1 MAKVTYPRTSDVDGV
16 TFHQL
21 PRDGGQIVDISYAV
35 HDGYLYTRRWDRSDN
50 STSMWRQEID
60 ETSETEFEPWNGQ
73 LPETIGDEETVY
85 ADDLADMMELLERYG
100 DRFAGNSAE
109 DNASD
114 WVENGFDADSASD
127 WMDIGVWDAATAAEF
142 RAAELTPA
150 EVEAAADKMVEG
162 LEDAAEEFTDGC
174 PIYTACNGDIS
185 PRRIIDAANEV
196 K

>member
-16 TFHQL
+16 TFRQL

-60 ETSETEFEPWNGQ
+60 ETSET
-73 LPETIGDEETVY
+73 IGDEETVY

-100 DRFAGNSAE
+100 DRFAGNSAK

-127 WMDIGVWDAATAAEF
+127 WMDLGVWDAATAAEF
-142 RAAELTPA
+142 RDAELTPG
-150 EVEAAADKMVEG
+150 EVGAAADKLVEG

-174 PIYTACNGDIS
+174 PIYAACNGDIS
-185 PRRIIDAANEV
+185 PRRIIDVANEV